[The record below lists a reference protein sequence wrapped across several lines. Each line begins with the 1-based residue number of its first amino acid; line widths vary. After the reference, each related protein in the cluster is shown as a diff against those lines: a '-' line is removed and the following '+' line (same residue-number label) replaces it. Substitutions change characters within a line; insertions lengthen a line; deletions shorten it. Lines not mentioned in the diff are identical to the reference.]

1 MKKIKI
7 SAISYLNTYPF
18 LYGIYSDKDFLK
30 TIELSTD
37 YPSLCAKK
45 IINKEADLGLIPI
58 AVLPQIENYNII
70 TDYCIGAWGRVQ
82 SVMLFSNVPIEQI
95 ESLFLDYQSKTSVG
109 LIKILAKN
117 YWNISPQWLS
127 GINGYEKQIKGN
139 KAGLVIGDRA
149 LNLLGKFD
157 FVYDLAAEWKKMTG
171 LPFVFATWTA
181 NKKLNQN
188 FIDNFNSRLRYGV
201 QNIGQAVDFFEN
213 ETAKINFDA
222 FKYLNENIDYTL
234 DSKKTEAIELYLK
247 LLNKN

>member
-1 MKKIKI
+1 MKRTKI

-18 LYGIYSDKDFLK
+18 LYGIYSDKKFLE
-30 TIELSTD
+30 TIDLSTD

-45 IINKEADLGLIPI
+45 LINKEVDLGLIPI
-58 AVLPQIENYNII
+58 AVLPQIDDYNII
-70 TDYCIGAWGRVQ
+70 TDYCIGASGRVQ
-82 SVMLFSNVPIEQI
+82 SVMLFSNVPIAEI
-95 ESLFLDYQSKTSVG
+95 DSLFLDYQSKTSVG

-117 YWNISPQWLS
+117 YWNISPKWIS

-149 LNLLGKFD
+149 LNLLGKFN

-188 FIDNFNSRLRYGV
+188 FIDTFNYRLRYGIE
-201 QNIGQAVDFFEN
+201 NIADAVNFFKN

-222 FKYLNENIDYTL
+222 FKYLNNNIDYLL
-234 DSKKTEAIELYLK
+234 DNKKIEAIKLYLN
-247 LLNKN
+247 LLE